1 MGNGGNIEKP
11 PTEAEEILRQNLYV
25 EQIVSAVVILYEEN
39 KVTQKCFSLT
49 LYLGRFYLRSLSYLL
64 RLVRIARLDAT
75 LATKSLRKQIL
86 ALTECIRLYQSGDPT
101 PERRKAFRA
110 LVKMSGPDVQS
121 ARFLLS
127 IVNDCEKNE
136 ELLQYCQDKG
146 LIDRE
151 TFDFYLEPENA
162 SRLRDEIKELSQ
174 LRKQANGLLKGG

>member
-1 MGNGGNIEKP
+1 MTKSTKSI
-11 PTEAEEILRQNLYV
+11 AE
-25 EQIVSAVVILYEEN
+25 
-39 KVTQKCFSLT
+39 LT
-49 LYLGRFYLRSLSYLL
+49 
-64 RLVRIARLDAT
+64 
-75 LATKSLRKQIL
+75 SLRKPIS
-86 ALTECIRLYQSGDPT
+86 ALTEYIRSYQSGDPT

-110 LVKMSGPDVQS
+110 LVSMSGPDVQS
-121 ARFLLS
+121 ARLLLS
-127 IVNDCEKNE
+127 IVNNCKENE